1 MAHDLLLRRLR
12 DHVEHGIELSAQDLE
27 DSADP
32 ACLVLVAILAG
43 NLSRFRS
50 GRTGGAH
57 GPLTHGAQ
65 AYARA
70 DALAAHITIAIEH
83 RLAGLQ

>member
-12 DHVEHGIELSAQDLE
+12 DHVEHGVELSDHDME

-32 ACLVLVAILAG
+32 SCLVLVAMLAG

-57 GPLTHGAQ
+57 GPLTQRAH

-70 DALAAHITIAIEH
+70 DALACHITIALEH
-83 RLAGLQ
+83 RLAGFQ